1 MLRPGKPD
9 VILSMT
15 SLLSTKMVTGGVPV
29 GIDQRLES
37 MWRMMRIAMEPWCSA
52 RSDVSREG
60 VQRTYP

>member
-37 MWRMMRIAMEPWCSA
+37 MWSMMRIAIDPWCSA
-52 RSDVSREG
+52 RSEVSKEG
-60 VQRTYP
+60 IPRT